1 VPEDPQQLKAYVPD
15 PHRWR
20 TLGVLSI
27 VLFMSLIDVSIVN
40 VALPSIQLGLGATD
54 AQLQW
59 ILSGYALTFGVGL
72 VTAGRAGDILGRGP
86 LFIVG
91 VALFTLSSMA
101 AGLSQDATLLNIARA
116 FQGIGSGL
124 ISPQVV
130 GMVQQYFRGA
140 ERARAFAIFGA
151 AVGVSVAVGPLLGGL
166 LIHAGGVE
174 HGWRWTFF
182 VNVPVGMLAIA
193 LALLWFPRPLL
204 NRNLPRDAR
213 ERTQSRDL
221 DPVGAV
227 LLGFAVLALLLPFVE
242 ARAGAWIWF
251 SIPVGVGLV
260 LLWLWWE
267 RRQKRLGH
275 RPMVDLG
282 IFRVPSFSYGTLLI
296 TVYFVGITSVWV
308 LLALYLQNGL
318 GLTALETG
326 LMGLPSAIVSG
337 FSALLAGRNVVKHGR
352 KVVIIGIYS
361 ALLGLVASMV
371 VVWLR
376 SQGLASEWWLLLS
389 VSFIGIGQG
398 SVISP
403 NQTLTLADVPL
414 EYAGSSGGIMQTG
427 QRIGTS
433 MGIAMIT
440 ALAFATLAVSSW
452 SVAFIAGFAG
462 ITAVV
467 LITLAI
473 AYADQR
479 RRAGRPGHAPSRH
492 ARAD

>member
-1 VPEDPQQLKAYVPD
+1 MPSNDQSLEAYVPD
-15 PHRWR
+15 PQRWR

-27 VLFMSLIDVSIVN
+27 VLFMSLVDVSIVN

-91 VALFTLSSMA
+91 VAIFTLSSA
-101 AGLSQDATLLNIARA
+101 ASGLAQDATLLNVARA

-124 ISPQVV
+124 ISPQVI

-182 VNVPVGMLAIA
+182 VNIPVGIVAIA
-193 LALLWFPRPLL
+193 LALLWFPKPLL
-204 NRNLPRDAR
+204 NKNLPPSAP

-227 LLGFAVLALLLPFVE
+227 LLGLAVLALLIPFVE
-242 ARAGAWIWF
+242 GRASAWIWF

-260 LLWLWWE
+260 LVWLWWE
-267 RRQKRLGH
+267 RRQKRLG
-275 RPMVDLG
+275 RQPMVDLG
-282 IFRVPSFSYGTLLI
+282 IFRVPSFSNGTLLI
-296 TVYFVGITSVWV
+296 SIYFVGITSVWV
-308 LLALYLQNGL
+308 LLALYLQDGL
-318 GLTALETG
+318 GLSALQTG
-326 LMGLPSAIVSG
+326 LMGLPSAIASG
-337 FSALLAGRNVVKHGR
+337 FSALLAGRNVMKHGR

-361 ALLGLVASMV
+361 ALLGLLGSIL

-376 SQGLASEWWLLLS
+376 SKGLASEWWLLLS
-389 VSFIGIGQG
+389 VAFIGIGQG
-398 SVISP
+398 AVISP

-440 ALAFATLAVSSW
+440 ALAFATLAVSDW
-452 SVAFIAGFAG
+452 AGAFIAGFAG
-462 ITAVV
+462 ITVVV
-467 LITLAI
+467 LITLAL

-479 RRAGRPGHAPSRH
+479 QRARPLMQAQT
-492 ARAD
+492 D